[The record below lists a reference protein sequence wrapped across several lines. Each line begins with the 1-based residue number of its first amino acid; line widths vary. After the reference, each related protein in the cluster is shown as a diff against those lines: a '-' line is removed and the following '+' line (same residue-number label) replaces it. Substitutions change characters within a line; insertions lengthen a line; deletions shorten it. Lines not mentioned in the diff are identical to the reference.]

1 MKYYFAPLEG
11 ISLAPLR
18 REHSREFPGIDKY
31 FSPFLVANQ
40 TLHFHKSEI
49 RDILPENNQ
58 GLYLVPQILTNKA
71 GQLLWALRTLAGYGY
86 NEINLN
92 LGCPM
97 PQVAKRGRGAGFLAD
112 PDELDRFFETV
123 FEGMAEQDM
132 HLQLSVKTRIGIS
145 DIDEAVQLMRIY
157 NRYPLSELIIHPRLM
172 NEMYKGSPHMDI
184 FEAMSAES
192 SHPVCYN
199 GDLRTPADVSAFRN
213 RYAGTDRVMI
223 GRGLIADPS
232 LVAKIKGIRTA
243 PEAFVHYHDRLFE
256 DYLALYPD
264 NRQAVSKMKDIWS
277 FRPLCQPVNE
287 KLFKKM
293 RKAVT
298 PDQYLTYAHMLLSEA
313 EGPVNSSFSCE
324 AP

>member
-1 MKYYFAPLEG
+1 MKFYFAPLEG

-18 REHSREFPGIDKY
+18 REHRREFPGIDKY

-71 GQLLWALRTLAGYGY
+71 DQLLWALHEVHGYGY
-86 NEINLN
+86 DEINLN

-112 PDELDRFFETV
+112 PDELDHFFETV
-123 FEGMAEQDM
+123 FDGISQLDIPVR
-132 HLQLSVKTRIGIS
+132 LSVKTRIGIS
-145 DIDEAVQLMRIY
+145 DPAEAYELLQIY
-157 NRYPLSELIIHPRLM
+157 NRYPLYELIIHPRLM

-184 FEAMSAES
+184 FETMLRES
-192 SHPVCYN
+192 THPVCYN
-199 GDLRTPADVSAFRN
+199 GDLRTPGDVSALLERFPE
-213 RYAGTDRVMI
+213 TKSIMI
-223 GRGLIADPS
+223 GRGLVADPA
-232 LVAKIKGIRTA
+232 LVAKIKGISLS
-243 PEAFVHYHDRLFE
+243 PEAFVRAHDRLFE

-264 NRQAVSKMKDIWS
+264 SRQAVSKMKDIWS
-277 FRPLCQPVNE
+277 FRAICHPGHE

-298 PDQYLTYAHMLLSEA
+298 PEQYLSYAHELLSELS
-313 EGPVNSSFSCE
+313 PSSFSGE
-324 AP
+324 S